1 MLIYDKISAP
11 YDFAEVIKHH
21 SFSTLIKT
29 DIENGIMMIPYFSNS
44 PHIITITN
52 LGELMNPKVKIEYT
66 GQLDEETLTSWLEHI
81 FQWNNDL
88 GKIEEFFEGSD
99 LEVTIKEKRGMPL
112 LLDFDEF
119 GCLIGCIIG
128 QQISRKAALSIT
140 KRLIEKFGVV
150 INGIYFLPTAEM
162 LSSVEI
168 SELTE
173 VGLSTRKAEYIK
185 NISEKIVSNELD
197 LIKIRSMTDEEAHET
212 LIQIKGIGRW
222 TVENYLMFALG
233 RQDMFPVADIG
244 IQNALK
250 KLLKLETKPSKEIL
264 ELHKQKY
271 SPYGSYAAFYLWRSI
286 EN

>member
-1 MLIYDKISAP
+1 MIIYDKIPAP
-11 YDFAEVIKHH
+11 YDFTEVIKHH

-29 DIENGIMMIPYFSNS
+29 DIENGVMQIPYLSNL
-44 PHIITITN
+44 PHIITLTN
-52 LGELMNPKVKIEYT
+52 LGDLMNPKVKIEYT
-66 GQLDEETLTSWLEHI
+66 GELNENFLISWLKHI
-81 FQWNNDL
+81 FQWNNNL
-88 GKIEEFFEGSD
+88 GKVEEFFTGTD
-99 LEVTIKEKRGMPL
+99 LEAIVKEKRGMPL

-140 KRLIEKFGVV
+140 KRLIEKYGNVV
-150 INGIYFLPTAEM
+150 NDIYFLPSPEV
-162 LSSVEI
+162 LSNVEI
-168 SELTE
+168 TDLIT

-185 NISEKIVSNELD
+185 NISEKIVSNELN
-197 LIKIRSMTDEEAHET
+197 LVKIKSMSNEEAFEN
-212 LIQIKGIGRW
+212 LIRIKGIGRW

-233 RQDMFPVADIG
+233 REDMFPVADIG

-250 KLLKLETKPSKEIL
+250 KLLRLDQKPSSELL